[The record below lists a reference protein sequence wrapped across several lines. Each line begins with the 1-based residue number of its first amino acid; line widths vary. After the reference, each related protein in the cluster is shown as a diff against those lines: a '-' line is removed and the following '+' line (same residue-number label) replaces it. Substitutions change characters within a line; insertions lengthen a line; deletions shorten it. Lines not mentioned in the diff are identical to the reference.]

1 MMRRISPSGQ
11 ARRAQE
17 VLVMKILVSGSHGLV
32 GSSLVPVLSAK
43 GHQVVRLVRGLS
55 ASPGSEV
62 AWDPEGGRLDP
73 ALLAGIDAVVH
84 LAGEAIAARRW
95 SDEQKARILESR
107 LKGTRLLAEAMAG
120 LSTPPRTLLSAS
132 AIGYYGDRGEQILGE
147 ESAPGQGFLP
157 EVCQAWEAATEPAA
171 RQGIRVVCLRF
182 GIILSP
188 AGGALAKMLPPFKMG
203 AGGILGSG
211 RQYMSWISLD
221 DALGAILQTLEITP
235 LRGPVN
241 VVAPHPVTN
250 AQFTKTLGRVLI
262 RPTIFPMPAFAAR
275 LVFGEMADALL
286 LSSTRVEPNRLI
298 ASNYTFRHGE
308 LEPAL
313 RHLLQRS

>member
-1 MMRRISPSGQ
+1 
-11 ARRAQE
+11 
-17 VLVMKILVSGSHGLV
+17 MKILMSGSHGLV
-32 GSSLVPVLSAK
+32 GSSLVPALLAK
-43 GHQVVRLVRGLS
+43 QHQVVRLVR
-55 ASPGSEV
+55 SPAAAAGSEI

-73 ALLAGIDAVVH
+73 ALLSGFDAVVH

-95 SDEQKARILESR
+95 TPEQKARIRESR
-107 LKGTRLLAEAMAG
+107 TKGTRLLSEAITG
-120 LSTPPRTLLSAS
+120 LSIPPRTLLSAS
-132 AIGYYGDRGEQILGE
+132 AIGYYGDRGEQVLVE
-147 ESAPGQGFLP
+147 ESPPGQGYLP

-171 RQGIRVVCLRF
+171 RKGIRVVCLRF

-188 AGGALAKMLPPFKMG
+188 AGGALAKMLPPFQMG

-221 DALGAILQTLEITP
+221 DAVGAVLHALEYSP

-241 VVAPHPVTN
+241 LVTPQPVTN
-250 AQFTKTLGRVLI
+250 AHFTKTLGRVLR
-262 RPTIFPMPAFAAR
+262 RPTIFPMPSFAAR

-286 LSSTRVEPNRLI
+286 LSSARVEPKRLL
-298 ASNYTFRHGE
+298 ASNYPFRHYE

-313 RHLLQRS
+313 RHLLRRS